1 MRLAVFGR
9 DSDSALHFAIR
20 ANATQAA
27 LVLIERIS
35 AAAATLTT
43 QNCAQHQQ
51 QPQPQQQ
58 QHSLLEFTNAKGVTP
73 IILAAQKGNITVVR
87 ELLLHGVDPLSAS
100 TNGTTAMLQADH
112 FGHVTVMEDLLRAAS
127 CSRFPSQLQSLIEQ
141 ANSNLTT
148 PLMRA
153 SQKGHVEAV
162 QLLLQAGANV
172 KQRNRVQ
179 MTALMLASQRGHCC
193 SFSGLPVATEELT
206 LCGSS
211 CRVVSRSRV
220 GNCLLLTE
228 E

>member
-1 MRLAVFGR
+1 VRLAVFGR
-9 DSDSALHFAIR
+9 DSDSALHFAIK
-20 ANATQAA
+20 AKATKAA

-35 AAAATLTT
+35 AAAATFTT

-58 QHSLLEFTNAKGVTP
+58 HHSLLEFTNAMGVTP

-87 ELLLHGVDPLSAS
+87 KLLLHGVDPLSAS

-127 CSRFPSQLQSLIEQ
+127 CSRFPLQLQSLIEEQ

-153 SQKGHVEAV
+153 SQKGHMETV

-172 KQRNRVQ
+172 NRHGSH
-179 MTALMLASQRGHCC
+179 AG
-193 SFSGLPVATEELT
+193 VATGT
-206 LCGSS
+206 LLQLLRTSTGSHP
-211 CRVVSRSRV
+211 
-220 GNCLLLTE
+220 GINIMWL
-228 E
+228 